1 MIKVTVKAFSFL
13 EKYLTETT
21 LNLPD
26 GVSCE
31 DVLKNLNIP
40 REDVFVCIVNGSNV
54 PFDTKLKDNDSLSL
68 LPHLEG
74 G

>member
-1 MIKVTVKAFSFL
+1 MIKITVKAFSFL
-13 EKYLTETT
+13 EKFITETT
-21 LNLPD
+21 LTLPE

-31 DVLKNLNIP
+31 DVLRRLNIP
-40 REDVFVCIVNGSNV
+40 KKDVFVCIVNGSNV
-54 PFDTKLKDNDSLSL
+54 PFNTKLKDNDSLSL